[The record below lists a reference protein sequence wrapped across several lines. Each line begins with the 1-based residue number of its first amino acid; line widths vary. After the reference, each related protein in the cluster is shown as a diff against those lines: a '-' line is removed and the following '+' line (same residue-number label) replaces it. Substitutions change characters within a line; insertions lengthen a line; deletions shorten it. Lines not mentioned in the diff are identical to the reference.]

1 MSIDCRAERRWNR
14 VARQTALAALMT
26 GIAIAAVSC
35 GSQPAGESANATAG
49 SSSEPAATTTAATRS
64 TSARA
69 ESDARATR
77 PRQEAPVATRGGR
90 IRLTDTGCVT
100 FEPQWTTVNVGQSL
114 TWTSAM
120 KTPVT
125 IHISGGAFDRS
136 EYVVRPGG
144 TISTSP
150 ARTSGS
156 FTIWSEPTA
165 CQGPPRGIQ
174 GSGPGVTVEGPAG
187 H

>member
-1 MSIDCRAERRWNR
+1 MSIDSRAERVWSTL
-14 VARQTALAALMT
+14 ARRTAVAALMT
-26 GIAIAAVSC
+26 GIAIAAASC
-35 GSQPAGESANATAG
+35 GSQPAGESANATAA
-49 SSSEPAATTTAATRS
+49 SSSGPAATKAAARS
-64 TSARA
+64 APARA

-77 PRQEAPVATRGGR
+77 PRQEAPVATRGR

-144 TISTSP
+144 TVSTGP

-156 FTIWSEPTA
+156 FTIWSEPAA
-165 CQGPPRGIQ
+165 CQGPPRGVL
-174 GSGPGVTVEGPAG
+174 GSGPGVTVEGALA